1 MLRRADGSVRY
12 FSTREAARIQTF
24 PDTYKF
30 HGAWSECMR
39 QLGNA
44 VPVELARIV
53 GKSVA
58 DNGLSSGPEAR

>member
-1 MLRRADGSVRY
+1 
-12 FSTREAARIQTF
+12 
-24 PDTYKF
+24 
-30 HGAWSECMR
+30 MR

-58 DNGLSSGPEAR
+58 DNGLSSGPQAR